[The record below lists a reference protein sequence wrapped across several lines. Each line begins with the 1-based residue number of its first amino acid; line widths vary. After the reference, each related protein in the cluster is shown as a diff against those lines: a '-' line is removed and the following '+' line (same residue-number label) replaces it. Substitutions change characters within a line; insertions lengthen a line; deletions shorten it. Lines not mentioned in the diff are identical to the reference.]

1 MPEHEASHTER
12 HEEEHQTHACRDSKE
27 AGKSLQDASVRAGR
41 GQHDIAGPRRDGGH
55 DGEEKKGHDLF

>member
-1 MPEHEASHTER
+1 
-12 HEEEHQTHACRDSKE
+12 
-27 AGKSLQDASVRAGR
+27 VRAGR